1 MSLSNVARLDLWSF
15 QIFFLAL
22 VGACSGCASGTTAL
36 WRAGA
41 SRVGYEATPLSAP
54 KASSMVEVRLKPEFG
69 AFEETRSQ
77 RYFACATTTVL
88 RKAFL
93 LEPEGLSAG
102 EPERGYEVLAHVTTE
117 EFPRDEEQS
126 KIEGTGF
133 STTFG
138 FGTDPF
144 DLWEV
149 RLDPAWRGE
158 ALARLRYL
166 AGQLGA
172 DAVIGVFATG
182 ECEHHMWEGGAI
194 SFDPRS
200 TSSPVHAS
208 GKLLGMQLRDV
219 RLHGI
224 AVRYE

>member
-1 MSLSNVARLDLWSF
+1 MSLSNARRVDLWLF
-15 QIFFLAL
+15 PIFLSL
-22 VGACSGCASGTTAL
+22 VGATGCASGTTAL

-41 SRVGYEATPLSAP
+41 SRVGFEGTPLSTP
-54 KASSMVEVRLKPEFG
+54 QASSMVEVRLKPDFG

-77 RYFACATTTVL
+77 RRFMCATTTVL

-93 LEPEGLSAG
+93 LEAEGLATG
-102 EPERGYEVLAHVTTE
+102 EPERGYEALAHVTTE
-117 EFPRDEEQS
+117 EFPRDDERS
-126 KIEGTGF
+126 KIEGEAF

-138 FGTDPF
+138 LGTDPF

-149 RLDPAWRGE
+149 RLDPAWRDE

-182 ECEHHMWEGGAI
+182 ECEHHMWEGGGMT
-194 SFDPRS
+194 FDPSS

-208 GKLLGMQLRDV
+208 GKLLDMRLRDV